1 MEGGWWL
8 GVENV
13 QFLVFLPL
21 VPLGLSGNGLH
32 LSLEHPSG
40 NTRPPPEYSAELS
53 LTDYC
58 VLGDLHVALISL
70 I

>member
-21 VPLGLSGNGLH
+21 VPLGLSGGG
-32 LSLEHPSG
+32 LSLKHPNG
-40 NTRPPPEYSAELS
+40 NKRPPPEYSAELS
-53 LTDYC
+53 
-58 VLGDLHVALISL
+58 
-70 I
+70 